1 VRTKPAAASS
11 IALLDPASQDRHKD
25 VRLFIPNSLLLSAT
39 CRAIEETPMTEVRF
53 QSRRRFLSGCAAVS
67 GAGALAANIPT
78 AIAQESGYVI
88 DPPGVVSMEIDGTP
102 DRFPVRRVFC
112 LGRNYRAHAIE
123 SGDNPDETPP
133 FFFIKPRDAVVESRR
148 GFPYPPMTR
157 ELRYEGEMVVALK
170 SGGTNIREADA
181 LDHVYAYGV
190 GLDMTREDLQH
201 VAQELAR
208 PWAISKSFDNSAPC
222 GPLYTVEQNGHAVTG
237 RIWLSVNNEIKQ
249 DSDLSLQRWS
259 VPEAIA
265 ILSQYYE
272 LAPGDIIMSGT
283 PEGVGLVERGDVIRC
298 GIEDLGEIEV
308 RVT

>member
-1 VRTKPAAASS
+1 
-11 IALLDPASQDRHKD
+11 
-25 VRLFIPNSLLLSAT
+25 
-39 CRAIEETPMTEVRF
+39 MTDDQI
-53 QSRRRFLSGCAAVS
+53 QSRRRFLASCAAAT
-67 GAGALAANIPT
+67 GTAALAANVP
-78 AIAQESGYVI
+78 AANAQHTGYVI
-88 DPPGVVSMEIDGTP
+88 DVPKTVSMEVQGTS

-123 SGDNPDETPP
+123 SGDDPDVNPP
-133 FFFIKPRDAVVESRR
+133 FFFIKPRDAVIESHK

-170 SGGTNIREADA
+170 SGGANISEASA

-201 VAQELAR
+201 VAQELSR
-208 PWAISKSFDNSAPC
+208 PWAISKSFDSSAPC
-222 GPLYTVEQNGHAVTG
+222 GPLYPVATHGHAVDG
-237 RIWLSVNNEIKQ
+237 RIWLSVNGQIKQ

-259 VPEAIA
+259 VPQSIA

-272 LAPGDIIMSGT
+272 LAAGDIIMTGT
-283 PEGVGLVERGDVIRC
+283 PEGIGLVERGDVIRC
-298 GIEDLGEIEV
+298 GIDGLGEIEV